1 MKTSTKIIIAVSCAA
16 IAAGGTFGGYKYNE
30 VRKKN
35 KTVADVV
42 PVSYM
47 VGGYWGDELNLEGM
61 VSSGDVQKIMQDE
74 SRLVDKI
81 LVKEGDTVTK
91 GTPIV
96 KYDMTLLN
104 LDVQQKKNNL
114 AVIEDKIKQANKEIS
129 RLKNLQPSEAIPPMP
144 EPTAPPEPEVP
155 EKPQVN
161 VTLQINDA
169 GAAVSGKGTE
179 DDPYI
184 FNCSGATVVA
194 AGFLNQM
201 AENSLFADFNV
212 YENNNLIY
220 MWSVRGSDIPPD
232 QTADW
237 VVGSNVQADGSGNVS
252 VNFSTVYFGTFR
264 AFAVTEEQIPEPD
277 YDGFYDYSDYEQNFI
292 QPGSDDYV
300 YSKAEIARMITEKQE
315 EIKTLELDK
324 KSADIAYRQAAAK
337 QENGQVES
345 KIDGVVTSVNDG
357 SSEENSD
364 SALVV
369 IQGSDGVNVTVNIGE
384 LNLDKVT
391 VGSEVTVTSYETGA
405 SAVAEVTSIDMTPV
419 NSYFSYNENPN
430 SSTYSFNAS
439 ITDGA
444 EGFNIDSWVSVSV
457 QEMQVSD
464 TFYIPLH
471 YTREEDG
478 RYYVMK
484 AGKNKRLEKQYIQ
497 TGKTIYGSQ
506 IEIKSGLS
514 QDDMICFPYGKNIK
528 EGVKTKET
536 DKVMW

>member
-1 MKTSTKIIIAVSCAA
+1 M
-16 IAAGGTFGGYKYNE
+16 
-30 VRKKN
+30 
-35 KTVADVV
+35 
-42 PVSYM
+42 
-47 VGGYWGDELNLEGM
+47 
-61 VSSGDVQKIMQDE
+61 
-74 SRLVDKI
+74 
-81 LVKEGDTVTK
+81 
-91 GTPIV
+91 
-96 KYDMTLLN
+96 
-104 LDVQQKKNNL
+104 
-114 AVIEDKIKQANKEIS
+114 
-129 RLKNLQPSEAIPPMP
+129 
-144 EPTAPPEPEVP
+144 
-155 EKPQVN
+155 
-161 VTLQINDA
+161 
-169 GAAVSGKGTE
+169 
-179 DDPYI
+179 
-184 FNCSGATVVA
+184 
-194 AGFLNQM
+194 
-201 AENSLFADFNV
+201 
-212 YENNNLIY
+212 
-220 MWSVRGSDIPPD
+220 
-232 QTADW
+232 
-237 VVGSNVQADGSGNVS
+237 
-252 VNFSTVYFGTFR
+252 
-264 AFAVTEEQIPEPD
+264 
-277 YDGFYDYSDYEQNFI
+277 
-292 QPGSDDYV
+292 
-300 YSKAEIARMITEKQE
+300 
-315 EIKTLELDK
+315 
-324 KSADIAYRQAAAK
+324 
-337 QENGQVES
+337 
-345 KIDGVVTSVNDG
+345 
-357 SSEENSD
+357 
-364 SALVV
+364 

-391 VGSEVTVTSYETGA
+391 VGTEVTVTSYETGA